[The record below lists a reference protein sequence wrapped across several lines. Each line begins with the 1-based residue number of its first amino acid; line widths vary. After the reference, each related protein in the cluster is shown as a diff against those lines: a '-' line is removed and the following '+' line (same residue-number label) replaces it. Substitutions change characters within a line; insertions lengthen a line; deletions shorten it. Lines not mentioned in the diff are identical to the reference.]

1 MSSNGVKTKQS
12 HYKPVCMCIV
22 IAARV
27 YASLLFNSYT
37 ILRTWFQS
45 NCFLNVQS
53 RNKQTNAMPCKMKNF
68 LYKMFL
74 SNKMHLKKRY
84 LRYLLPRHFYFWSF
98 LFGLLMRIL
107 AMKNYSFKMRF
118 RRMHNLALYRRTY
131 NLHYIQYTTNY
142 EYMPELILCFWT
154 FFWCYVWLMK
164 TWFRERT

>member
-84 LRYLLPRHFYFWSF
+84 LRYLLPRHFGFWSF
-98 LFGLLMRIL
+98 LLGLLMRIL
-107 AMKNYSFKMRF
+107 VMKKYSFKMRF
-118 RRMHNLALYRRTY
+118 SGLHNLACYRLTY
-131 NLHYIQYTTNY
+131 NLHYIPYTTYALMNTFLSQY
-142 EYMPELILCFWT
+142 CTFWHFCDVT
-154 FFWCYVWLMK
+154 FG
-164 TWFRERT
+164 